1 MTKLSNA
8 AQVRRVFNAVEAG
21 KIAGVGH
28 NRIREWVRA
37 GKLRALPGHRILIP
51 EAALETFLQSA
62 TRGEL

>member
-1 MTKLSNA
+1 MENLSST
-8 AQVRRVFNAVEAG
+8 AQTRRVFNPFEAG

-37 GKLRALPGHRILIP
+37 GKLRALPGRRILIP

-62 TRGEL
+62 SRGEM